1 MKGGINVIMS
11 REQEFIFYRSKLS
24 EDFEGTN
31 VPGTE
36 SEVLGREPDFLPWM
50 QCDKWQTSLVSL
62 DLL

>member
-11 REQEFIFYRSKLS
+11 REQEFISYRSNLS
-24 EDFEGTN
+24 DNFEGNN

-36 SEVLGREPDFLPWM
+36 SEVLGRETDFLPWM
-50 QCDKWQTSLVSL
+50 QSDKWQTSLVSL